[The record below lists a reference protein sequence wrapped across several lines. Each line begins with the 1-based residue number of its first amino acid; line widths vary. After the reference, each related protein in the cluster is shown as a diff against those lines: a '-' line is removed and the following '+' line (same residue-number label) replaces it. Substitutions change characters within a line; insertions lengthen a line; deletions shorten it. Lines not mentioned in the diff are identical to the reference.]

1 MVRRRHVIFI
11 LFAVV
16 VVTLCQS
23 SRQVSAW
30 LDGEVLVEIQ
40 TVLDPSRADLQVQ
53 CLSGDDNLHNHI
65 VEFGNTYNFTFEN
78 NVWDT
83 TLFFCYFQWEKPDHV
98 WLQERC
104 MHYCRWR
111 VEEEGLYSLSNKNGI
126 WENLYNWPQ

>member
-1 MVRRRHVIFI
+1 MVGRSRVIFI

-23 SRQVSAW
+23 SRQVSAR
-30 LDGEVLVEIQ
+30 LDGEVVVEIQ
-40 TVLDPSRADLQVQ
+40 NILDPSRADLQVQ

-83 TLFFCYFQWEKPDHV
+83 TLFFCCFQWEKPDHV
-98 WLQERC
+98 WLQGGPYNIYMAKRDQERC

-111 VEEEGLYSLSNKNGI
+111 VEEEDLY
-126 WENLYNWPQ
+126 P

>member
-1 MVRRRHVIFI
+1 MVGMSRVIFT

-40 TVLDPSRADLQVQ
+40 NVLHPSRADLQVQ
-53 CLSGDDNLHNHI
+53 CLSGDDNLHNHSRI
-65 VEFGNTYNFTFEN
+65 
-78 NVWDT
+78 WQH
-83 TLFFCYFQWEKPDHV
+83 LQLHWEKPVHV
-98 WLQERC
+98 WLQGGPYDIYVAKRDQERC

-126 WENLYNWPQ
+126 WENLCNWPQ

>member
-1 MVRRRHVIFI
+1 MSRVIFT

-40 TVLDPSRADLQVQ
+40 NVLHPSRADLQ
-53 CLSGDDNLHNHI
+53 
-65 VEFGNTYNFTFEN
+65 
-78 NVWDT
+78 
-83 TLFFCYFQWEKPDHV
+83 WEKPVHV
-98 WLQERC
+98 WLQGGPYDIYVAKRDQERC

-126 WENLYNWPQ
+126 WENLCNWPQ